1 MDILIAAFSGIAFV
15 ALIVYLWKSV
25 SDPKES
31 TRETAR
37 IDSQGAS
44 LDDQLG
50 AASSASPEI
59 KSERLAHLEQTI
71 SGLMR
76 QRAEMLSG
84 LEDQKQKDAA
94 SQLELRDAQARNAQ
108 SLQRIAELEA
118 ENALLHRRCVEQHNQ
133 HNNHHDEVV
142 SLREQLGNLTAFEQQ
157 AGILQREKSEL
168 MEQLKK
174 LEDQNAA
181 NARIILELQDL
192 ETKQPQLEQQL
203 ATLREENG
211 RLLSEITGLQS
222 SLRDKIKTQLDGLQ
236 ELYKN
241 LTPEFN

>member
-37 IDSQGAS
+37 SESQKAL

-59 KSERLAHLEQTI
+59 RSERLAQLEQTI
-71 SGLMR
+71 DGLMR

-84 LEDQKQKDAA
+84 LEDQKQKDAV
-94 SQLELRDAQARNAQ
+94 SQLELRDAQARNTQ
-108 SLQRIAELEA
+108 SLQRLAELEA
-118 ENALLHRRCVEQHNQ
+118 ENALLHRRCVDQHNQ
-133 HNNHHDEVV
+133 ENNHQDEVV

-174 LEDQNAA
+174 LEAQNAA
-181 NARIILELQDL
+181 DARIILALQDL
-192 ETKQPQLEQQL
+192 EIKQPQLEQKL

-241 LTPEFN
+241 LTPGLN